1 MKPTQVKDLMSSEL
15 ITVNPMDPLVDFEN
29 HFKRRS
35 IHHILVEDKSHNLI
49 GIISSEDVARC
60 NSWIVKDKIVAED
73 IMTEHPI
80 TVEEKDSINVAKSIF
95 TKNMLRALP
104 VKNSEGEL
112 VGIITTWDLL
122 MNCKF

>member
-1 MKPTQVKDLMSSEL
+1 MKSTQVKDIMSSEL
-15 ITVNPMDPLVDFEN
+15 ITVNPEAHLEDFEN

-35 IHHILVEDKSHNLI
+35 IHHILVEDKAHKLV
-49 GIISSEDVARC
+49 GIISSEDVGRC

-73 IMTEHPI
+73 IMTIHPI
-80 TVEEKDSINVAKSIF
+80 TVEDTDSINIVKSFF

-104 VKNSEGEL
+104 VKNSKGDL

-122 MNCKF
+122 VNCKC